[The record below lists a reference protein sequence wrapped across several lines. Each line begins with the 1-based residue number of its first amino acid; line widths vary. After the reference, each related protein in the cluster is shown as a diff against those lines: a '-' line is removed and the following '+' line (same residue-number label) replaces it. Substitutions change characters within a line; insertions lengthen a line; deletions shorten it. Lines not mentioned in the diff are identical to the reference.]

1 MCFIISYPILLQS
14 GKSVLHALC
23 TQLWKLFSAAPQ
35 SDSPGIWREVKTTFT
50 TCVNTGVYRSIP
62 YSHPQN
68 QKGQKVMLSRPAE
81 ARNGSLGLRNNYATK
96 ELKLWILSLFDWSWA
111 LRLTDFVP
119 CCSVGCISWQGNSE
133 ENFVNGDQMS
143 KCRLFMD
150 WWAQRQRGKK
160 MNILLFPRHRSF
172 QARLVL
178 KRLKNL
184 SLLSTGLNWSASW
197 LKVLRT
203 MVRVDLDI
211 QTSTTYFNL

>member
-1 MCFIISYPILLQS
+1 MLYVPNSESFFLQPLKVTRRVFDE
-14 GKSVLHALC
+14 KS
-23 TQLWKLFSAAPQ
+23 KP
-35 SDSPGIWREVKTTFT
+35 
-50 TCVNTGVYRSIP
+50 
-62 YSHPQN
+62 
-68 QKGQKVMLSRPAE
+68 LSRHVLTQVYIDQYHIPTLKTRKDRKWCCPDQQKPE
-81 ARNGSLGLRNNYATK
+81 TVLWVYETLLRNERT
-96 ELKLWILSLFDWSWA
+96 LWILSLFDWSWA